1 MIHPRFRL
9 VPIAHRCLPGVAV
22 SLSVSQD
29 RLRAALEGAGFWV
42 HAFDGEG
49 RGRWW
54 SPELA
59 ALIATDQE
67 AAMDWEGF
75 LARLHPEDRALA
87 AAWRQQPG
95 GGPLDHRVL
104 TGRGEVR
111 LLRSHLLREEDG
123 GWALLMEDLTEFH
136 RAQSSLEHLRLGASS
151 LSGTEFFQA
160 LVVHLAAAFEAPF
173 ALAGELAGSSQV
185 RTLAFSAHGDLQPE
199 VTYAL
204 GGTPCDDV
212 VTARACFHPHGV
224 AGRYPGDAML
234 TDLGIEGYLGS
245 PLVDRHGRVL
255 GILCVM
261 SDRELSPRPG
271 MMDLLSVFSARAG
284 LELERIR
291 TEEALRQSQQLLQ
304 GLERMNAMASLGA
317 GLAHDLNNLLAV
329 IQNYAEICEL
339 DVEEGKTPNPTHLA
353 RVKEASIRAG
363 ALTAQL
369 MSYGRARK
377 GQVERFEAGER
388 LQRLGGLLR
397 AALPHRVKLDLD
409 LPAGPAWMEADP
421 TQLDQMVANL
431 VLNARDAL
439 PEGGRIQV
447 RCEPRGEGVRLT
459 IEDDGHGMPPE
470 VVARLGEPFFTT
482 KGEGR
487 GTGLGLASV
496 KSILEKLGGHLQ
508 VESQVGRGTAF
519 HLEIPLRG

>member
-1 MIHPRFRL
+1 
-9 VPIAHRCLPGVAV
+9 
-22 SLSVSQD
+22 
-29 RLRAALEGAGFWV
+29 LEGAGFWV
-42 HAFDGEG
+42 LAFDADG
-49 RGRWW
+49 RGSAM
-54 SPELA
+54 SPELS
-59 ALIATDQE
+59 ALFTAEREGIPS
-67 AAMDWEGF
+67 WEEF
-75 LARLHPEDRALA
+75 LARLHPEDREGM
-87 AAWRQQPG
+87 AAWRERSEG
-95 GGPLDHRVL
+95 RPLDHRVL
-104 TGRGEVR
+104 TSRGDIR
-111 LLRSHLLREEDG
+111 LLRSHQIAEGEG
-123 GWALLMEDLTEFH
+123 AWSLLMQDLTEFH
-136 RAQSSLEHLRLGASS
+136 RTQSSLEHLRLGASS
-151 LSGTEFFQA
+151 LSGAEFFQA

-173 ALAGELAGSSQV
+173 ALAGELVGTEQIH
-185 RTLAFSAHGDLQPE
+185 TLALSAHGELQPPM
-199 VTYAL
+199 TYTL

-212 VTARACFHPHGV
+212 VSARACFHPRGV
-224 AGRYPGDAML
+224 AGRYPEDAML
-234 TDLGIEGYLGS
+234 TELGIEGYLGS
-245 PLVDRHGRVL
+245 PLMDSHGRVL

-261 SDRELSPRPG
+261 SDRELAPRPG

-291 TEEALRQSQQLLQ
+291 TEEALRQSQHLLQ

-339 DVEEGKTPNPTHLA
+339 DLEEGKRPNPTHLA
-353 RVKEASIRAG
+353 RVKEAAIRAG

-397 AALPHRVKLDLD
+397 AALPSRVKLDLD
-409 LPAGPAWMEADP
+409 LAAGPAWMEADP

-447 RCEPRGEGVRLT
+447 RCEPQGEGVRLT
-459 IEDDGHGMPPE
+459 IQDNGHGMPPE

-496 KSILEKLGGHLQ
+496 KSILEKLGGRLQ
-508 VESQVGRGTAF
+508 VESQVGKGTAF
-519 HLEIPLRG
+519 HLEIPLGG